1 MPYLCSTRTR
11 QASQRCSNVR
21 VVFLYVLM
29 ANKTIFNKTYKSPKE
44 SIEIL
49 RERGLSITDESKAQ
63 HYLSHIGYYRLSA
76 YMHPLLRMPKEEHL
90 FKEGASFDKVM
101 TLYRFDKKLRMLLFN
116 EIEKIEVAVRCSIVN
131 CGCEMTNDPFW
142 ITDASNFSNPAKFN
156 KTIHLIEEELIRSK
170 EDFVTHFKEIYSNP
184 YPPAWILMEVLP
196 FGVVTNIYANIKN
209 KKLKKRIS
217 QSFDL
222 QVAPFE
228 SWLTIVAVTRN
239 SCGHHSR
246 IWNRVFSIRA
256 TIPVR
261 MTRPWLLLK
270 TDPLRVYFDMCII
283 KYFLDII
290 SPGNDM
296 LSKMQSLFD
305 EYPEVDLRALGFPS
319 GDWQDEPLWSTQ
331 S

>member
-1 MPYLCSTRTR
+1 MKINQGCKTKE
-11 QASQRCSNVR
+11 RC
-21 VVFLYVLM
+21 
-29 ANKTIFNKTYKSPKE
+29 
-44 SIEIL
+44 EI
-49 RERGLSITDESKAQ
+49 T
-63 HYLSHIGYYRLSA
+63 
-76 YMHPLLRMPKEEHL
+76 
-90 FKEGASFDKVM
+90 
-101 TLYRFDKKLRMLLFN
+101 
-116 EIEKIEVAVRCSIVN
+116 
-131 CGCEMTNDPFW
+131 
-142 ITDASNFSNPAKFN
+142 SNPPNRTIWFVDDQLWFADAAFCISKHPTSVKNHLQFRTFSTKSLHNPNKCLTFVVREPAKPLNDAQMCGSFF
-156 KTIHLIEEELIRSK
+156 LIEEELNRSK

-290 SPGNDM
+290 SPSNDM
-296 LSKMQSLFD
+296 LSKMQSLFA

>member
-1 MPYLCSTRTR
+1 MKINQGCKTKE
-11 QASQRCSNVR
+11 RC
-21 VVFLYVLM
+21 
-29 ANKTIFNKTYKSPKE
+29 
-44 SIEIL
+44 EI
-49 RERGLSITDESKAQ
+49 T
-63 HYLSHIGYYRLSA
+63 
-76 YMHPLLRMPKEEHL
+76 
-90 FKEGASFDKVM
+90 
-101 TLYRFDKKLRMLLFN
+101 
-116 EIEKIEVAVRCSIVN
+116 
-131 CGCEMTNDPFW
+131 
-142 ITDASNFSNPAKFN
+142 SNPPNRPIWLVDDQLWIADAAFCISKHPTSVKNQLQFRTFSTKSLHNPNKCLTFVVREPAKPLNDAQMCGSFF
-156 KTIHLIEEELIRSK
+156 LIEEELNRSK

-290 SPGNDM
+290 SPSNDM
-296 LSKMQSLFD
+296 LSKMQSLFA

-319 GDWQDEPLWSTQ
+319 GNWQDEPLWSTQ

>member
-1 MPYLCSTRTR
+1 MFYLCSTRTR
-11 QASQRCSNVR
+11 QASQRCSTDDKPRAMSNLFEHCRGAKEEEISWSSNVW
-21 VVFLYVLM
+21 VVF
-29 ANKTIFNKTYKSPKE
+29 
-44 SIEIL
+44 
-49 RERGLSITDESKAQ
+49 
-63 HYLSHIGYYRLSA
+63 
-76 YMHPLLRMPKEEHL
+76 
-90 FKEGASFDKVM
+90 
-101 TLYRFDKKLRMLLFN
+101 
-116 EIEKIEVAVRCSIVN
+116 
-131 CGCEMTNDPFW
+131 
-142 ITDASNFSNPAKFN
+142 
-156 KTIHLIEEELIRSK
+156 LIEEELNRSK

-184 YPPAWILMEVLP
+184 YPPAWILMEILP

-290 SPGNDM
+290 SPSNDM
-296 LSKMQSLFD
+296 LSKMQSLFA

-319 GDWQDEPLWSTQ
+319 GNWQDEPLWSTQ

>member
-1 MPYLCSTRTR
+1 MYLRSIKNGIAFVAKHPPSVKNHLQFRTFS
-11 QASQRCSNVR
+11 AKSLHNP
-21 VVFLYVLM
+21 
-29 ANKTIFNKTYKSPKE
+29 NKCLTF
-44 SIEIL
+44 
-49 RERGLSITDESKAQ
+49 
-63 HYLSHIGYYRLSA
+63 
-76 YMHPLLRMPKEEHL
+76 
-90 FKEGASFDKVM
+90 
-101 TLYRFDKKLRMLLFN
+101 
-116 EIEKIEVAVRCSIVN
+116 AVR
-131 CGCEMTNDPFW
+131 E
-142 ITDASNFSNPAKFN
+142 PAKPLNDAQMCGSFF
-156 KTIHLIEEELIRSK
+156 LIEEELNRSK

-290 SPGNDM
+290 SPSNDM
-296 LSKMQSLFD
+296 LSKMQSLFA

-319 GDWQDEPLWSTQ
+319 GNWQDEPLWSTQ

>member
-1 MPYLCSTRTR
+1 MKINQGCKTKE
-11 QASQRCSNVR
+11 RC
-21 VVFLYVLM
+21 
-29 ANKTIFNKTYKSPKE
+29 
-44 SIEIL
+44 EI
-49 RERGLSITDESKAQ
+49 T
-63 HYLSHIGYYRLSA
+63 
-76 YMHPLLRMPKEEHL
+76 
-90 FKEGASFDKVM
+90 
-101 TLYRFDKKLRMLLFN
+101 
-116 EIEKIEVAVRCSIVN
+116 
-131 CGCEMTNDPFW
+131 
-142 ITDASNFSNPAKFN
+142 SNPPNRPIWLVDDQLWFADAAFCISKHPTYVKNHLQFRTFSTKSLHNPNKCLTFVVREPAKPLNDAQMCGSFF
-156 KTIHLIEEELIRSK
+156 LIEEELNRSK

-290 SPGNDM
+290 SPSNDM
-296 LSKMQSLFD
+296 LSKMQSLFA

-319 GDWQDEPLWSTQ
+319 GNWQDEPLWSTQ

>member
-1 MPYLCSTRTR
+1 
-11 QASQRCSNVR
+11 
-21 VVFLYVLM
+21 
-29 ANKTIFNKTYKSPKE
+29 
-44 SIEIL
+44 
-49 RERGLSITDESKAQ
+49 
-63 HYLSHIGYYRLSA
+63 
-76 YMHPLLRMPKEEHL
+76 
-90 FKEGASFDKVM
+90 
-101 TLYRFDKKLRMLLFN
+101 
-116 EIEKIEVAVRCSIVN
+116 
-131 CGCEMTNDPFW
+131 
-142 ITDASNFSNPAKFN
+142 
-156 KTIHLIEEELIRSK
+156 
-170 EDFVTHFKEIYSNP
+170 
-184 YPPAWILMEVLP
+184 MEVLP

-246 IWNRVFSIRA
+246 IWNRVFSIRE

-290 SPGNDM
+290 SPSNDM
-296 LSKMQSLFD
+296 LSNMQSLFA

-319 GDWQDEPLWSTQ
+319 GNWQDEPLWSTQ

>member
-1 MPYLCSTRTR
+1 MKINQGCKTKE
-11 QASQRCSNVR
+11 RC
-21 VVFLYVLM
+21 
-29 ANKTIFNKTYKSPKE
+29 
-44 SIEIL
+44 EI
-49 RERGLSITDESKAQ
+49 T
-63 HYLSHIGYYRLSA
+63 
-76 YMHPLLRMPKEEHL
+76 
-90 FKEGASFDKVM
+90 
-101 TLYRFDKKLRMLLFN
+101 
-116 EIEKIEVAVRCSIVN
+116 
-131 CGCEMTNDPFW
+131 
-142 ITDASNFSNPAKFN
+142 SNPPNRPIWLVDDQLWFADAAFCISKHPTSVKNHLQFRTFSTKSLHNPN
-156 KTIHLIEEELIRSK
+156 KCLTFVVREPTKPLNDAQMCGSFFLIEEELNRSK

-184 YPPAWILMEVLP
+184 YPPPWILMEVLP

-290 SPGNDM
+290 SPSNDM
-296 LSKMQSLFD
+296 LSKMQSLFA

-319 GDWQDEPLWSTQ
+319 GNWQDEPLWSTQ

>member
-1 MPYLCSTRTR
+1 MKINQGCKTKERCEITSNPPNRPIWLVDDQLWFSDAAFCISKHPTSVKNHLQFRTFSTK
-11 QASQRCSNVR
+11 SLHNP
-21 VVFLYVLM
+21 
-29 ANKTIFNKTYKSPKE
+29 NKCLTF
-44 SIEIL
+44 
-49 RERGLSITDESKAQ
+49 
-63 HYLSHIGYYRLSA
+63 
-76 YMHPLLRMPKEEHL
+76 
-90 FKEGASFDKVM
+90 
-101 TLYRFDKKLRMLLFN
+101 
-116 EIEKIEVAVRCSIVN
+116 AVR
-131 CGCEMTNDPFW
+131 E
-142 ITDASNFSNPAKFN
+142 PAKPLNDAQMCGSFF
-156 KTIHLIEEELIRSK
+156 LIEEELNRSK

-296 LSKMQSLFD
+296 LSKMQSLFT

-319 GDWQDEPLWSTQ
+319 GNWQDEPLWSTQ

>member
-1 MPYLCSTRTR
+1 
-11 QASQRCSNVR
+11 
-21 VVFLYVLM
+21 
-29 ANKTIFNKTYKSPKE
+29 
-44 SIEIL
+44 
-49 RERGLSITDESKAQ
+49 
-63 HYLSHIGYYRLSA
+63 
-76 YMHPLLRMPKEEHL
+76 
-90 FKEGASFDKVM
+90 
-101 TLYRFDKKLRMLLFN
+101 
-116 EIEKIEVAVRCSIVN
+116 
-131 CGCEMTNDPFW
+131 
-142 ITDASNFSNPAKFN
+142 
-156 KTIHLIEEELIRSK
+156 
-170 EDFVTHFKEIYSNP
+170 
-184 YPPAWILMEVLP
+184 MEVLP

-256 TIPVR
+256 TNPVR
-261 MTRPWLLLK
+261 MSRPWLLLE

-283 KYFLDII
+283 KYFLNII

-296 LSKMQSLFD
+296 LSKMLSLFA

-319 GDWQDEPLWSTQ
+319 GGWQDEPLWSTQ
-331 S
+331 N

>member
-1 MPYLCSTRTR
+1 
-11 QASQRCSNVR
+11 
-21 VVFLYVLM
+21 
-29 ANKTIFNKTYKSPKE
+29 
-44 SIEIL
+44 
-49 RERGLSITDESKAQ
+49 
-63 HYLSHIGYYRLSA
+63 
-76 YMHPLLRMPKEEHL
+76 
-90 FKEGASFDKVM
+90 
-101 TLYRFDKKLRMLLFN
+101 
-116 EIEKIEVAVRCSIVN
+116 
-131 CGCEMTNDPFW
+131 
-142 ITDASNFSNPAKFN
+142 
-156 KTIHLIEEELIRSK
+156 
-170 EDFVTHFKEIYSNP
+170 
-184 YPPAWILMEVLP
+184 MEVLP

-261 MTRPWLLLK
+261 MTRPWLSLK

-283 KYFLDII
+283 KYFLNII

-296 LSKMQSLFD
+296 RDKMQALFA
-305 EYPEVDLRALGFPS
+305 EYPEVDLCALGFPS
-319 GDWQDEPLWSTQ
+319 GNWQEEPLWSTR
-331 S
+331 

>member
-1 MPYLCSTRTR
+1 MTNR
-11 QASQRCSNVR
+11 
-21 VVFLYVLM
+21 
-29 ANKTIFNKTYKSPKE
+29 TIFNKTYKTPSE

-49 RERGLSITDESKAQ
+49 KSRGLSITDESKAQ

-76 YMHPLLRMPKEEHL
+76 YMYPLLRIPKENHV
-90 FKEGASFDKVM
+90 FKSGASFEKALK
-101 TLYRFDKKLRMLLFN
+101 LYRFDKKLRMLLFN
-116 EIEKIEVAVRCSIVN
+116 EIEKIEVAVRCAIVN
-131 CGCEMTNDPFW
+131 HGCEMTGDAFW
-142 ITDASNFSNPAKFN
+142 MTDARNFSNPAKFN
-156 KTIHLIEEELIRSK
+156 KTIRLIEDELNHSK
-170 EDFVTHFKEIYSNP
+170 EEFVTHFKETYSNP
-184 YPPAWILMEVLP
+184 YPPAWILMEILP
-196 FGVVTNIYANIKN
+196 FGVVTNIFANIKN

-239 SCGHHSR
+239 SCGHHAR

-261 MTRPWLLLK
+261 MKRPWLLLQ

-283 KYFLDII
+283 KYFLNII

-296 LSKMQSLFD
+296 LDKMQALFT
-305 EYPEVDLRALGFPS
+305 EYPEVDLGALGFPL
-319 GDWQDEPLWSTQ
+319 GNWQNEPLWSTR
-331 S
+331 